1 MVTKMSG
8 TPDIDLVYTWV
19 QGGHQLH
26 LNLRQFHLSGQ
37 SHVDVNSEQRFR
49 SSGEIY
55 ASIEGVWKYASW
67 IRKIWVI
74 VDDCQLR
81 LFDHSQVSHPDK
93 VHVIPH
99 TTIFRAMT
107 SHLPTYNSQAIET
120 HLADIPGLAEL
131 FMYANDDTF
140 FGSTCQW
147 TDFYSKTA
155 TTYYPKLLLS
165 SHTLETS
172 ATSLSPLWV
181 HSRANNSKLL
191 DLLNTTPRTRLS
203 LLHQIRPM
211 CKRLYREAWSHP
223 LILPSLTQTSASKF
237 RSITDIEPVGL
248 LLQWGLQRGLLQVAT
263 GIKSY
268 YIGIDNHLNLSQ
280 LNLRP
285 YHLYCLN
292 DIMDNPSPERLKE
305 FQQWLKGNHVAIPYQ
320 RPSSRPSV
328 RKQTITLHQLINT
341 LNNSNI
347 SYKRR

>member
-1 MVTKMSG
+1 MNH
-8 TPDIDLVYTWV
+8 PPPIDLVYTCV
-19 QGGHQLH
+19 FGSHTLHQ
-26 LNLRQFHLSGQ
+26 NMRNYYSVLSGAPIDLSQ
-37 SHVDVNSEQRFR
+37 EQRFR
-49 SSGEIY
+49 CSGEIY
-55 ASIEGVWKYASW
+55 ASIETVWKYAQW
-67 IRKIWVI
+67 IRKVWVI

-81 LFDHSQVSHPDK
+81 LFDHTQVSHPDK
-93 VHVIPH
+93 VQIIPH
-99 TTIFRAMT
+99 STVFRAMT

-140 FGSTCQW
+140 FGSPCQW
-147 TDFYSKTA
+147 TDFYTKTA
-155 TTYYPKLLLS
+155 SSTYYPKLLLS
-165 SHTLETS
+165 NHTLETS

-203 LLHQIRPM
+203 LLHQIRPL
-211 CKRLYREAWSHP
+211 CKSLYREAWTHP

-237 RSITDIEPVGL
+237 RSLTDIEPVGL

-263 GIKSY
+263 GIRSF

-305 FQQWLKGNHVAIPYQ
+305 FQQWLKGDHVATPYQ
-320 RPSSRPSV
+320 RPTSRPPAH
-328 RKQTITLHQLINT
+328 RKQTISLDQLFKA
-341 LNNSNI
+341 LNNNNV